1 MSLVIPETTETCGF
15 FIAGLLESAHSS
27 ILGARRFFEG
37 GRENDQTFMQIR
49 LVYAPVD
56 CIDCGGEA

>member
-1 MSLVIPETTETCGF
+1 MTRTTGTCGV

-27 ILGARRFFEG
+27 ILGSMRVLQEG
-37 GRENDQTFMQIR
+37 GRENYQTFIPIR

-56 CIDCGGEA
+56 IDCGGEA